1 MGRSPQCYIP
11 SFVEI
16 DLLVPVK
23 KNFDGFVPYMGI
35 AAILVMWP
43 ASYQQIFIS
52 MYLEAYIQNLVKNAL
67 VVSEKSMF

>member
-1 MGRSPQCYIP
+1 MG
-11 SFVEI
+11 
-16 DLLVPVK
+16 
-23 KNFDGFVPYMGI
+23 M

-52 MYLEAYIQNLVKNAL
+52 MYLKAYTQNLVKNAL